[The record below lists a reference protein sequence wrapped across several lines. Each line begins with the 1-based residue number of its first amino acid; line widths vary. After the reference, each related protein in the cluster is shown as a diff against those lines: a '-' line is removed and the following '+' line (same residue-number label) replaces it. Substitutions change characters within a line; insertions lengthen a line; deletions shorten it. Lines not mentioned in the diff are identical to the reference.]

1 MGRKMFP
8 KIAPSLKEIRDPT
21 NTRFTGPT
29 RVHIPSGTSIGS
41 AVFVGLTVV
50 TNRQTR
56 RPRRY
61 ICNNRPYLCTACVRC
76 GLTIITGLSS
86 PIKLS
91 SSVNRLKQSISVTSD
106 SGSVRFYTNTTR
118 NDLLSYDTAHIW
130 CTKEKMRHNP
140 VNRLGQKVCIHAYS
154 VRRADLKT
162 TDHESEILHF

>member
-29 RVHIPSGTSIGS
+29 RVHIPSGTSFGPS
-41 AVFVGLTVV
+41 VLVGLTTV

-61 ICNNRPYLCTACVRC
+61 ICNNRPRLCTAC
-76 GLTIITGLSS
+76 GLTIIRPTGLSS

-130 CTKEKMRHNP
+130 CKKEKIRHNP
-140 VNRLGQKVCIHAYS
+140 VNELGQKVCIHAYS